1 MSHELPPFR
10 AGDTIERLARARSEG
25 LITSSGLVERSLA
38 HAAELRTRGSV
49 AFTRLWPEDA
59 KAAAGREDR
68 LSASGTPSPSPLAGL
83 PIAVKDNCDVRGD
96 ITQAGSEALAIALP
110 AARDAD
116 CVARLRTAG
125 AVIIG
130 KANMSEFAFT
140 NTGENRHFGTPLNP
154 VDPLRLVG
162 GSSSGSAACVAD
174 GSAIA
179 ALGTDTGGSIRG
191 PAALC
196 GLAGFKPSEG
206 RISTRGVVSLSETF
220 DTIGPIARSIKCC
233 AIIDSALA
241 DEQWRPLAQTPLL
254 GMVFGVPTTVVL
266 DELDPQVAD
275 AFSGALESLSR
286 EGATIIEFSWPE
298 LGEAQWRE
306 AYPVIS
312 HTEVYAS
319 HGRLVEGRGHF
330 MEPSVVDIILSGKPI
345 SMRERREA
353 LNVREAYVLN
363 AHERISR
370 FHAVLMPTVP
380 ILPPLVAMLKN
391 PDEHRRV
398 EFMIGRNNEIA
409 NFFDCCAATVP
420 CQKAGDLPVG
430 LLVQGKHGD
439 DRRLLSIA
447 HSVEACVSDPALRH
461 ARFAS
466 DGSAASER

>member
-1 MSHELPPFR
+1 MPHKFPPLR
-10 AGDTIERLARARSEG
+10 ASDTIQHLAKARSEG
-25 LITSSGLVERSLA
+25 VVTSCGLVERTLA
-38 HAAELRTRGSV
+38 HAAELRTQGGV
-49 AFTRLWPEDA
+49 AFTRLWPESA
-59 KAAAGREDR
+59 KSAAEREDR
-68 LSASGTPSPSPLAGL
+68 LSAAGTPSPSPLAGL

-96 ITQAGSEALAIALP
+96 ITQAGSEALATALP

-154 VDPLRLVG
+154 LDPLRLVG

-174 GSAIA
+174 GSAVA

-220 DTIGPIARSIKCC
+220 DTIGPIARSITCC

-241 DEQWRPLAQTPLL
+241 DEQWRPLAHVPLSGL
-254 GMVFGVPTTVVL
+254 VFGVPTNVVL

-275 AFSGALESLSR
+275 AFSNALQSLSR
-286 EGATIIEFSWPE
+286 AGASIIEFSWPE
-298 LGEAQWRE
+298 IGEAQWRE

-319 HGRLVEGRGHF
+319 HGQLVEERGHL
-330 MEPSVVDIILSGKPI
+330 MDPLVVDIILSGKPV

-353 LNVREAYVLN
+353 LKVREAYILN
-363 AHERISR
+363 AHELISR

-380 ILPPLVAMLKN
+380 ILPPLVAPLKN
-391 PDEHRRV
+391 PDELKRV

-430 LLVQGKHGD
+430 LLVQGRHGD
-439 DRRLLSIA
+439 DRRILSIA
-447 HSVEACVSDPALRH
+447 HSVEACVSDPVM
-461 ARFAS
+461 
-466 DGSAASER
+466 

>member
-1 MSHELPPFR
+1 MHHEPPLR
-10 AGDTIERLARARSEG
+10 ASDTIEQLAKARSEG
-25 LITSSGLVERSLA
+25 LITSSEVVERALA
-38 HAAELRTRGSV
+38 HAASLRTQGSV

-59 KAAAGREDR
+59 KVAAQREDR
-68 LSASGTPSPSPLAGL
+68 LSAARAPSPSPLAGL

-96 ITQAGSEALAIALP
+96 VTQAGSEALATALP

-130 KANMSEFAFT
+130 KTNMSEFAFR
-140 NTGENRHFGTPLNP
+140 NTGENHRFGTPLNP
-154 VDPLRLVG
+154 LDPLRLVG

-174 GSAIA
+174 GSAVA

-196 GLAGFKPSEG
+196 GLAGFKSSEG

-220 DTIGPIARSIKCC
+220 DTVGPIARSIKCC

-241 DEQWRPLAQTPLL
+241 DEQWRPLADMPLKGL
-254 GMVFGVPTTVVL
+254 VFGVPTTLVL

-275 AFSGALESLSR
+275 AFSDSLQSISR
-286 EGATIIEFSWPE
+286 AGATVIEFSWPE
-298 LGEAQWRE
+298 IGQAQWRE

-319 HGRLVEGRGHF
+319 HGRLVEERGHT
-330 MEPSVVDIILSGKPI
+330 MDPAAVDIILSGKPV
-345 SMRERREA
+345 SMRERKEA
-353 LNVREAYVLN
+353 LKVREACVLTG
-363 AHERISR
+363 HERMSR

-380 ILPPLVAMLKN
+380 ILPPLIAALTN
-391 PDEHRRV
+391 PDEAKRV
-398 EFMIGRNNEIA
+398 EYMIGRNNEIA

-430 LLVQGKHGD
+430 LLVQGRHGD
-439 DRRLLSIA
+439 DRQILSIA
-447 HSVEACVSDPALRH
+447 HSVEACISDPVLR
-461 ARFAS
+461 RVP
-466 DGSAASER
+466 DL

>member
-1 MSHELPPFR
+1 MAE
-10 AGDTIERLARARSEG
+10 AR
-25 LITSSGLVERSLA
+25 
-38 HAAELRTRGSV
+38 
-49 AFTRLWPEDA
+49 
-59 KAAAGREDR
+59 REDR
-68 LSASGTPSPSPLAGL
+68 LSAARTPSPSPLAGL

-96 ITQAGSEALAIALP
+96 VTQAGSEAFATALA

-130 KANMSEFAFT
+130 KANMSEFAFR

-154 VDPLRLVG
+154 LDPSRLVG

-174 GSAIA
+174 GSAVA
-179 ALGTDTGGSIRG
+179 AIGTDTGGSIRG

-220 DTIGPIARSIKCC
+220 DTIGPIARSINCC

-241 DEQWRPLAQTPLL
+241 DEQWRPLADMPLEGL
-254 GMVFGVPTTVVL
+254 VFGVPTTLVL
-266 DELDPQVAD
+266 DELDRQVAD
-275 AFSGALESLSR
+275 AFSRALQSLSR
-286 EGATIIEFSWPE
+286 AGATIIEFSWPE
-298 LGEAQWRE
+298 IGQTQWQE

-319 HGRLVEGRGHF
+319 HGRLVDERGHT
-330 MEPSVVDIILSGKPI
+330 MDPRVVDIILSGKPV
-345 SMRERREA
+345 SMRERSEA
-353 LNVREAYVLN
+353 LKVREACILK

-380 ILPPLVAMLKN
+380 ISPPLIAALTE
-391 PDEHRRV
+391 PDEMNRV
-398 EFMIGRNNEIA
+398 EYMIGRNNEIA

-430 LLVQGKHGD
+430 LLVQGRHGD
-439 DRRLLSIA
+439 DRRILSIA
-447 HSVEACVSDPALRH
+447 HSVEACVSDPVL
-461 ARFAS
+461 
-466 DGSAASER
+466 